1 MGDLSRFLTGT
12 EAGARAA
19 RGAGVADETKVAG
32 EAKVADE
39 TKVAKGPARGGAAGA
54 GERLG
59 L

>member
-1 MGDLSRFLTGT
+1 MGDLSRFLSGT

-19 RGAGVADETKVAG
+19 RGAGVADETKVVG
-32 EAKVADE
+32 E